1 MKNKI
6 DNDKIRK
13 TTSLIIMTIMVAGGL
28 TFAIP
33 GTPVAH
39 AATENLFVSAENSL
53 FDNSIAGP
61 MVVEIVVNDPDLKD
75 VDSLESEPDVT
86 VNGQDIQMVQ
96 ATDGNWYAYF
106 AEASMAEAA
115 DLIGINGESLDF
127 GTFCTEGSADAATD
141 DDATDAAV
149 SLTSYSDT
157 DGVYFEDATC
167 GNEATGTPTGSLPDD
182 RNDNQNVLREQK
194 TPTAEGNGG
203 VTLGQVGLAPN
214 EFPAIQVFNFA
225 VDGTIEVKYNKGG
238 GEQQIDLVYLDD
250 ADGYAGLS
258 LDREDYPPGASVHF
272 TITDLQLNIDPTD
285 EDSWTFST
293 PFGATETR
301 YQVFDEN
308 GESQGGA
315 GDHPDIPLSTLN
327 FDDNGALILYPNKE
341 NHEFGDLLQ
350 LQDNTEQVLS
360 SDVENGIAELAT
372 ATVTLDDGTAITD
385 IDAGAAPVTITETQ
399 SNSGIFKN
407 TDEGDIANIVV
418 HADAPRGV
426 SASIDYNLSEKSIF
440 VTNYFG
446 SIEFGKDGVGDAW
459 NSGEQISITLTDGDI
474 NRNSLVDEDLDLFDS
489 NVPLIPS
496 VRIGSPVTL
505 AGTTGVTIEGGNAAN
520 IGSSEVQAFSDR
532 MLIVV
537 NSSITVTAPLTLTFD
552 KGDGTVLRD
561 FFDGASN
568 DTVHHFLNYDLRS
581 FGDVDSDIGTL
592 TFSVNNGTEVDIA
605 TSEGL
610 QGLVLLDETD
620 LTIVERGF
628 LGEDLTVEIVDFGED
643 IPAATYPIAID
654 FFSYGQIGDGVA
666 PGDRVNNAIYR
677 LELEESGD
685 NTGVFI
691 GSLEFLMLNQL
702 NVNDPNSYIPNL
714 DVISD
719 DAEMIIHNDL
729 TDEDSVRINYLDFGE
744 DGVATQVADQVEAP
758 THSGVV
764 SFDSN
769 NYKIADTVTVTLED
783 PDLNTDVEVRDI
795 FTVVRNTSGTTSFNV
810 DVVGTDDNPA
820 DNLGRLLDITFDDE
834 LWTSAERNGCFG
846 DNPADD
852 GLGATGF
859 TMAETTKASGIF
871 TGTFQIPTV
880 YCPADTSGT
889 EEIPGYVST
898 TGVDLEVNYVD
909 YRDLSGEIIEVGDSA
924 GIRANTGSVSF
935 DKTVYPVPFGT
946 VGETDGVAD
955 FDPES
960 GSGPSG
966 RAIFP
971 VHVASIGS
979 DGIQPDETIQNG
991 DLTIHVRVNDPDYD
1005 ISGSGEDM
1013 IADGARGPIEVSVSR
1028 GSETV
1033 ILATAGGE
1041 ASSGTHLTVGTEP
1054 EDNQY
1059 EFGPIAEIAPD
1070 AGIFELDLPVR
1081 YTDGPSSNNCPN
1093 TDNFENVA
1101 DGSRGNSTVRF
1112 NGDTERNYCILQGDI
1127 LTVIYT
1133 DPTDA
1138 SGEENT
1144 VTDSAT
1150 FDLRNGILQSDK
1162 SAYIIGGDMILTLI
1176 EPDLDLEND
1185 ERETYTLDLIEWDS
1199 DDAALTMGIL
1209 GGQDTAFDPEP
1220 SAFRETGDST
1230 GIFQVVIEIPEALS
1244 ESNLDRGEAIE
1255 LEYTDWGPSGA
1266 NYVGDEDEDVNLTVL
1281 TSNFGAT
1288 IELDQKVYTWT
1299 DKVYITILAPDHN
1312 FDSDLI
1318 DEIGETREDVVRV
1331 NTGEGD
1337 LDQYRLTETGP
1348 DTGIFTG
1355 EVILTGFLHDADGDT
1370 TTGNDLGQDVGFAIP
1385 ANYESDGQ
1393 GPTNGLLSATE
1404 DDGVTVSFEFSEDE
1418 TVIGSSL
1425 IRWNLGEVSWLEAS
1439 YAASSTGTVRVIDP
1453 DMNWNPESVDNFDID
1468 VRSDSDSGGIDLTVT
1483 ETNQATGIFEGTV
1496 TFSLTEDSSGH
1507 RLRVAEG
1514 DTVKAE
1520 YDDNT
1525 LPDLPDRTYSP
1536 SDEVQI
1542 TGTTFI
1548 GTIVPPLERLV
1559 INDPRVVDGQGN
1571 PLASISVDTRVHFEA
1586 DLISGQDK
1594 EQDYA
1599 YLVQIEDANGV
1610 IIKLDWSG
1618 GVMPAGGSQNAAQSW
1633 IPDTPGAY
1641 TVTMFAWE
1649 SVSNPTALSPK
1660 AVIDINV
1667 V

>member
-1 MKNKI
+1 MTN
-6 DNDKIRK
+6 NKIRK
-13 TTSLIIMTIMVAGGL
+13 TTSLVIMTIMVAGGL

-53 FDNSIAGP
+53 FDNSFAGP
-61 MVVEIVVNDPDLKD
+61 MVIEIIVNDPDLKD

-106 AEASMAEAA
+106 AERSMAEAA
-115 DLIGINGESLDF
+115 DAIGANGESLDF
-127 GTFCTEGSADAATD
+127 GELCPASVNAGTGDG
-141 DDATDAAV
+141 
-149 SLTSYSDT
+149 TSYSDT
-157 DGVYFEDATC
+157 DGVYFQSGSCTGDALTL
-167 GNEATGTPTGSLPDD
+167 GADGD
-182 RNDNQNVLREQK
+182 DNQNVLREQK
-194 TPTAEGNGG
+194 EPTSDEGS
-203 VTLGQVGLAPN
+203 VSLGQVGVEPN

-225 VDGTIEVKYNKGG
+225 VDGNVEVKYNKGG
-238 GEQQIDLVYLDD
+238 GVQQIDLVYLDD

-308 GESQGGA
+308 GASQGGA
-315 GDHPDIPLSTLN
+315 GDHPAIPLSTLN
-327 FDDNGALILYPNKE
+327 FDDNGSLILYPDKE
-341 NHEFGDLLQ
+341 NTGSDLLA

-360 SDVENGIAELAT
+360 GTDLAT
-372 ATVTLDDGTAITD
+372 ATVTLDDGTAITNFG
-385 IDAGAAPVTITETQ
+385 AGAAPVTVTETQ
-399 SNSGIFKN
+399 ANSGVFKN

-418 HADAPRGV
+418 VENAPRQV

-440 VTNYFG
+440 ITNYFG

-489 NVPLIPS
+489 NIPLIPS

-505 AGTTGVTIEGGNAAN
+505 AGTDTVSVETTDLTGAD
-520 IGSSEVQAFSDR
+520 GSFDVQAFSDR

-537 NSSITVTAPLTLTFD
+537 DTAITPTGGLDIDFT

-561 FFDGASN
+561 FFAEETD

-581 FGDVDSDIGTL
+581 IGMAETDLPNPPVTFTVANANAAATTANTTVIPIQNNGEDPTGYIGLLEIDIGTTDRANL
-592 TFSVNNGTEVDIA
+592 SDDLSIDIVGFDA
-605 TSEGL
+605 P
-610 QGLVLLDETD
+610 LD
-620 LTIVERGF
+620 G
-628 LGEDLTVEIVDFGED
+628 
-643 IPAATYPIAID
+643 TYPIVID

-666 PGDRVNNAIYR
+666 PGDRINNAIYR

-702 NVNDPNSYIPNL
+702 NVNDTASYIPNL

-729 TDEDSVRINYLDFGE
+729 TDEDSVRINYLDLGE
-744 DGVATQVADQVEAP
+744 DGVSTQVADQVEAP

-769 NYKIADTVTVTLED
+769 NYKIADTVIVTLED

-795 FTVVRNTSGTTSFNV
+795 FTVVRGDENTTNV
-810 DVVGTDDNPA
+810 DVVGTEDDPTL
-820 DNLGRLLDITFDDE
+820 NLGRLLDITFNDE
-834 LWTSAERNGCFG
+834 LWTETNGCPKS
-846 DNPADD
+846 DSRDD
-852 GLGATGF
+852 GLGETGF

-871 TGTFQIPTV
+871 EGTFQIPSH
-880 YCPADTSGT
+880 YCEDG
-889 EEIPGYVST
+889 GNLVST

-935 DKTVYPVPFGT
+935 DRTVFPVPFGILDDF
-946 VGETDGVAD
+946 GGADGSNTPGD
-955 FDPES
+955 RS
-960 GSGPSG
+960 L
-966 RAIFP
+966 FP
-971 VHVASIGS
+971 VHLAGIS
-979 DGIQPDETIQNG
+979 DNGIEDGEFIENG
-991 DLTIHVRVNDPDYD
+991 DLIIHVRVNDPDFD

-1013 IADGARGPIEVSVSR
+1013 IAVDARHGPIEVTVSR
-1028 GSETV
+1028 GSNTV
-1033 ILATAGGE
+1033 ILATAG
-1041 ASSGTHLTVGTEP
+1041 ADVSNGTKLTVGT
-1054 EDNQY
+1054 DRSDDQY

-1081 YTDGPSSNNCPN
+1081 YTDGPHSNDCPN
-1093 TDNFENVA
+1093 TDSYLSIGGDRNDTAGYENRF
-1101 DGSRGNSTVRF
+1101 DITNPDDNRGTTF
-1112 NGDTERNYCILQGDI
+1112 CILQGDI
-1127 LTVIYT
+1127 LTVEYT

-1138 SGEENT
+1138 SGNPNT

-1176 EPDLDLEND
+1176 EPDFDLEND

-1199 DDAALTMGIL
+1199 DDAELSMGEL
-1209 GGQDTAFDPEP
+1209 GGSAEAFDPEP
-1220 SAFRETGDST
+1220 AAFRETGDST
-1230 GIFQVVIEIPEALS
+1230 GIFQVVIEIPEALQN
-1244 ESNLDRGEAIE
+1244 SNLDRGEAIE

-1318 DEIGETREDVVRV
+1318 DEIGETSEDVVRV

-1337 LDQYRLTETGP
+1337 LDQYRLTETGA

-1355 EVILTGFLHDADGDT
+1355 EVILTGFPHDADGDT

-1385 ANYESDGQ
+1385 STFESDGQ
-1393 GPTNGLLSATE
+1393 GPTNGLLAATE

-1525 LPDLPDRTYSP
+1525 LPDLPDRSYSP
-1536 SDEVQI
+1536 TDEVQI

-1559 INDPRVVDGQGN
+1559 ITDPRVVDGQGN

-1586 DLISGQDK
+1586 DLTSGQDK

>member
-1 MKNKI
+1 M
-6 DNDKIRK
+6 
-13 TTSLIIMTIMVAGGL
+13 
-28 TFAIP
+28 
-33 GTPVAH
+33 
-39 AATENLFVSAENSL
+39 
-53 FDNSIAGP
+53 
-61 MVVEIVVNDPDLKD
+61 
-75 VDSLESEPDVT
+75 
-86 VNGQDIQMVQ
+86 
-96 ATDGNWYAYF
+96 
-106 AEASMAEAA
+106 
-115 DLIGINGESLDF
+115 
-127 GTFCTEGSADAATD
+127 
-141 DDATDAAV
+141 
-149 SLTSYSDT
+149 
-157 DGVYFEDATC
+157 
-167 GNEATGTPTGSLPDD
+167 
-182 RNDNQNVLREQK
+182 
-194 TPTAEGNGG
+194 
-203 VTLGQVGLAPN
+203 
-214 EFPAIQVFNFA
+214 
-225 VDGTIEVKYNKGG
+225 
-238 GEQQIDLVYLDD
+238 DD

-285 EDSWTFST
+285 EDSWTFGT
-293 PFGATETR
+293 EFGATSTR
-301 YQVFDEN
+301 YQLFDEN
-308 GESQGGA
+308 GEAQAMGIA
-315 GDHPDIPLSTLN
+315 TNPVLTLSDLN
-327 FDDNGALILYPNKE
+327 FDDNGALILYPDKE
-341 NHEFGDLLQ
+341 ETGSDLLA
-350 LQDNTEQVLS
+350 LQDNEDQELGDNTNSIV
-360 SDVENGIAELAT
+360 ALAT
-372 ATVTLDDGTAITD
+372 AQALAADGNPITD
-385 IDAGAAPVTITETQ
+385 RLPAPVTVTETQ

-418 HADAPRGV
+418 VDDDTPRQV

-440 VTNYFG
+440 ITNYFG

-474 NRNSLVDEDLDLFDS
+474 NRNSLVDEDLDLFDR

-496 VRIGSPVTL
+496 VRINNPVTL
-505 AGTTGVTIEGGNAAN
+505 DDTVEITIDDVTVTVDDDPTNGE
-520 IGSSEVQAFSDR
+520 SSIDAFSDR
-532 MLIVV
+532 LMIDFAGTPTTIANPVV
-537 NSSITVTAPLTLTFD
+537 IEFNKAA
-552 KGDGTVLRD
+552 GTTDLRD
-561 FFDGASN
+561 FFDEDAPDN
-568 DTVHHFLNYDLRS
+568 TVHYFLNYDLRS
-581 FGDVDSDIGTL
+581 FGEIENSDSNPNVA
-592 TFSVNNGTEVDIA
+592 FSVTGTDGTAIPIQN
-605 TSEGL
+605 EGNDPSGYI
-610 QGLVLLDETD
+610 GLFEITGLTNANRTLLS
-620 LTIVERGF
+620 GN
-628 LGEDLTVEIVDFGED
+628 LTVSIED
-643 IPAATYPIAID
+643 ASPAIAAIPEVVYPVVID
-654 FFSYGQIGDGVA
+654 FFSFGQLGDGVA
-666 PGDRVNNAIYR
+666 PGDRINNAIYR

-702 NVNDPNSYIPNL
+702 NVNDTASYIPNL

-729 TDEDSVRINYLDFGE
+729 TDEDSVRINYLDLGE
-744 DGVATQVADQVEAP
+744 DGVSTQVADQVEAP

-764 SFDSN
+764 SFDAN

-795 FTVVRNTSGTTSFNV
+795 FTVVSSGANQDMVGTT
-810 DVVGTDDNPA
+810 DNSTL
-820 DNLGRLLDITFDDE
+820 NLGRLLDITFNDE
-834 LWTSAERNGCFG
+834 LWTNAANNFSQNTPCTDAS
-846 DNPADD
+846 DADD
-852 GLGATGF
+852 GLGDTGF

-871 TGTFQIPTV
+871 TGTFQIPTE
-880 YCPADTSGT
+880 YCQRNGEYT
-889 EEIPGYVST
+889 ST

-935 DKTVYPVPFGT
+935 DRTVFPVPFGT

-955 FDPES
+955 FDPED

-971 VHVASIGS
+971 VHVASIDS
-979 DGIQPDETIQNG
+979 DGIQPNETIERG
-991 DLTIHVRVNDPDYD
+991 DLTIHVRVNDPDFD

-1013 IADGARGPIEVSVSR
+1013 IAVSDNVPTGFDYAIGPVKVSVSR
-1028 GSETV
+1028 GSAEV
-1033 ILATAGGE
+1033 ILATAGANDTGG
-1041 ASSGTHLTVGTEP
+1041 SHLTVGSEP
-1054 EDNQY
+1054 VVNQY

-1081 YTDGPSSNNCPN
+1081 YTDGPFSNDCPN
-1093 TDNFENVA
+1093 TDNFVNVVN
-1101 DGSRGNSTVRF
+1101 GSRSTSSDIRF
-1112 NGDTERNYCILQGDI
+1112 IGETRSNYCILQGDI
-1127 LTVIYT
+1127 LTVEYT

-1138 SGEENT
+1138 SGNPNT

-1176 EPDLDLEND
+1176 EPDFDLEND

-1209 GGQDTAFDPEP
+1209 GEDAAAFDPEP

-1230 GIFQVVIEIPEALS
+1230 GIFQVVIEIPESLQG
-1244 ESNLDRGEAIE
+1244 SNLDRGEAIE

-1266 NYVGDEDEDVNLTVL
+1266 NYVGDEDEDVNLTIL

-1331 NTGEGD
+1331 NTGEDD

-1355 EVILTGFLHDADGDT
+1355 EVILTGFSHDADGDGT
-1370 TTGNDLGQDVGFAIP
+1370 EDLRTEPATGF
-1385 ANYESDGQ
+1385 
-1393 GPTNGLLSATE
+1393 GPTDGRLGATE
-1404 DDGVTVSFEFSEDE
+1404 DDGITVSFEFSEDE

-1520 YDDNT
+1520 YDDST

-1536 SDEVQI
+1536 TDEVQI

-1559 INDPRVVDGQGN
+1559 ITDPRVVDGQGN